1 MVDLHAKIPLGK
13 DILDI
18 PMTYDEV
25 GKLAFDLLLI
35 LLSRIQALEG
45 NTHEITA
52 FLQSY
57 PPFYLIR
64 NDPLELEKI
73 KVTRAMEKLL
83 KV

>member
-1 MVDLHAKIPLGK
+1 M
-13 DILDI
+13 DILDSDV
-18 PMTYDEV
+18 PMTYDDI
-25 GKLAFDLLLI
+25 GKLAFDLLPI

-45 NTHEITA
+45 NTHEVTA

-64 NDPLELEKI
+64 DDPLELEKI
-73 KVTRAMEKLL
+73 KVTRAMEKFL